1 MSSASNA
8 DGFGALLGF
17 TFIEKSP
24 NRVEITWVV
33 ESKHLQP
40 YGMAHG
46 GVYCSAVEHA
56 ASMGAA
62 LNAGDQFGVVGISN
76 LTDFLRPVGSGEL
89 RAVATPIHRGH
100 SQQLWLV
107 EVLDR
112 RDRLVAR
119 GQVRFQHIPKDS
131 ASVRQPGA
139 GES

>member
-1 MSSASNA
+1 MSTASNA

-17 TFIEKSP
+17 TFVEKTP
-24 NRVEITWVV
+24 DRVEITWAV
-33 ESKHLQP
+33 EPKHLQP

-62 LNAGDQFGVVGISN
+62 LNAGDQFGVVGVSN

-89 RAVATPIHRGH
+89 RAVATPIHRGRR
-100 SQQLWLV
+100 QQLWLV
-107 EVLDR
+107 EIVDG

-119 GQVRFQHIPKDS
+119 GQVRFQHIPKDLS
-131 ASVRQPGA
+131 SIRKP
-139 GES
+139 